1 MALDPRALAKV
12 IEIINSREKGGEPVK
27 EYKGGV
33 SKTPTGRSNAFSYGS
48 GLEDYMK
55 EAQEKGLDVSNLKS
69 AEDLQGRIY
78 DSLMSSR
85 EGQGVLQNMWR
96 NYGDT
101 LKGSG
106 KVLPENITPQDL
118 AGLRSSFADNMLGAR
133 TQMVLAGLKPKTPQI
148 PFNPSDPSGEVPY
161 EDPRSKYIVQGRL
174 PSGMETIYYP
184 KTMQDWQSATEP
196 LGVQFQNQS
205 FGRDGEQ
212 GATANY
218 FRNPG
223 QIAEMLKNDPSRMAS
238 LGEAYVRDTEDKSG
252 KNKLLKLSEAEKMW
266 NEQLRSKMMK
276 SGFSGPELEKAMQ
289 REMTR
294 NPYRSK

>member
-85 EGQGVLQNMWR
+85 EGQGVLKNMWR

-101 LKGSG
+101 MKGSG
-106 KVLPENITPQDL
+106 KVLPENMTEQDL

-133 TQMVLAGLKPKTPQI
+133 TQMVLAGLNPSRPQQAPEPTPQQRQYE
-148 PFNPSDPSGEVPY
+148 GEPVY
-161 EDPRSKYIVQGRL
+161 L
-174 PSGMETIYYP
+174 P
-184 KTMQDWQSATEP
+184 
-196 LGVQFQNQS
+196 GV
-205 FGRDGEQ
+205 Q
-212 GATANY
+212 GATGGPITNALVGFLNQKGEY
-218 FRNPG
+218 SPISSEDYKRY
-223 QIAEMLKNDPSRMAS
+223 AVPSWAQEQMS
-238 LGEAYVRDTEDKSG
+238 KGFDEQFIKSKIG
-252 KNKLLKLSEAEKMW
+252 GYYKGIKK
-266 NEQLRSKMMK
+266 
-276 SGFSGPELEKAMQ
+276 
-289 REMTR
+289 
-294 NPYRSK
+294 